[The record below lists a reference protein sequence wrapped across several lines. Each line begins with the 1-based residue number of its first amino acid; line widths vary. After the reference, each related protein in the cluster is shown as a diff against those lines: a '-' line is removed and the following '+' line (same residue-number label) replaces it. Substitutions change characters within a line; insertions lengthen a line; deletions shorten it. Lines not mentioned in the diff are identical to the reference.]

1 MSTTYK
7 TVITDKGAERI
18 AAALLPD
25 GEKLRITHFAV
36 GDGNGSTPTP
46 DVSQTALVHE
56 VYRGEVSNIHIDVD
70 DTTRIVVEGIIPTS
84 QGGFWVREIGLYD
97 DQGELVVV
105 GNAPEGYKPLPSEGA
120 GRVLNCQVFV
130 AVSNTDAIELK
141 VVSDAFLPDA
151 TTEKR
156 GLTILSSETNSDD
169 ETKAATS
176 KAVKAVMDVAKGKY
190 TAVDAST
197 TRKGLVQLTSA
208 TNSDSE
214 VLALSAKAGKVLAT
228 QISAKADLSSP
239 AFTDKPTTPTAAE
252 GDKSQ
257 QIANT
262 EFVMRAIASLID
274 SSPEALNTLN
284 ELAQALGNDPNF
296 ATTVTNALAGKQPLN
311 ALLTAWSNL
320 TTDANKL
327 PYFTGRNQIGLT
339 DVTTAGLNLLSKGS
353 VDAVLQYLGLTE
365 TIKAAKTALQ
375 AGNNGSDIVDKATF
389 RSNVSLY
396 SKEEMDAKRGMRYT
410 RINAPEGVEAG
421 KWYPFVVKRSGSS
434 VNELASRVV
443 ISTSCRQANHRMN
456 NCEFNGCVMPAGWSD
471 RGRYA
476 YGMFWTY
483 TAAERA
489 IHSVLMSNKDDEVS
503 TVFYI
508 EGDAFPIYVYLE
520 EGLSA
525 VVPTADYV
533 AGQTTYKWGATNPK
547 TECVAADV
555 ILDFAAGRGFY
566 SSHPVITTQDISGN
580 KIYANDEVIV
590 RSQTAI
596 RAIGGEYGALLRND
610 GSKTYLLL
618 TDAGDQYGEWN
629 ALRPLMI
636 DNATG
641 EVTVGTKLLANGGV
655 EGNIS
660 TATKLTTARTIGGV
674 SFDGSANI
682 DLPGVNKAGTQN
694 TSGNAATATKLQ
706 TARKIGGVAFDGT
719 ADIVLPG
726 VNAVG
731 NQNTSGNAATAT
743 KLKTAVTIGG
753 VSFDGSASISL
764 PGVNAAG
771 NQSTSGNAG
780 SATKLQTA
788 RTIGGVSFDGTANID
803 LPGVNKAGN
812 QSTSGNAA
820 TATKLQTAR
829 RINGVA
835 FDGTT
840 DISFSINVLASKGR
854 VTALANATQGSNTGI
869 QMYEA
874 YNNGYPTAYGN
885 IVHLKGASSVGEGEI
900 LIGWSGTSGAHAPA
914 YLRSRR
920 DTTDAKW
927 SEWAQIYTS
936 KDSIPGVNTTGN
948 QNTTGNAASAT
959 RLQTARTIGGV
970 SFNGTANINLPG
982 VNTTGNQ
989 DTTGNAATAT
999 KLKTARTIGGVSF
1012 DGSANINLPGVN
1024 TAGNQNTSGN
1034 AATATKLQT
1043 ARTISGVAFDGTKN
1057 ITLTA
1062 KNVGAT
1068 ACPTGWLITG
1078 DNNSSITTSSFITLL
1093 QNQGAFNTRAWVAR
1107 CSFAAADSA
1116 YIPDS
1121 ETKCGIIPLAG
1132 AVIEVVSFGM
1142 TNYTIRVTTA
1152 TTSSVSGAKTNSEFI
1167 YSYDNYNGSTNS
1179 PGWRRCYNSKNYSV
1193 NLSSYVTE
1201 RQLTGYDN
1209 NLDIIA
1215 NTLVVKNGSNGG
1227 FAVWDIST
1235 TTSGA
1240 NMYISPVSGINN
1252 VFRSTSSRRYKKD
1265 IENIT
1270 DEQADKVLDMRPVWY
1285 RSTCEADNK
1294 DWGWYGLIAEEVG
1307 EIAPQYVHWRDA
1319 TEEDDPAIVSS
1330 NGLVAEGVMYE
1341 RLVVPLIKQVQKLTA
1356 KVEALEEELK
1366 ALKK

>member
-1 MSTTYK
+1 MSTAYI
-7 TVITDKGAERI
+7 TVVTDKGAERI
-18 AAALLPD
+18 TAALLPD
-25 GEKLRITHFAV
+25 GEKLKITHFAV
-36 GDGNGSTPTP
+36 GDGNGSIPTPTA
-46 DVSQTALVHE
+46 SQTALVHE
-56 VYRGEVSNIHIDVD
+56 VYRGEVSNIHADGD
-70 DTTRIVVEGIIPTS
+70 STTRIIVEGIIPAG

-97 DQGELVVV
+97 DQGVLIAVCS
-105 GNAPEGYKPLPSEGA
+105 APERYKPTPAEGA
-120 GRVLNCQVFV
+120 TSVLNCQMHVV
-130 AVSNTDAIELK
+130 VSNTSAIQLK
-141 VVSDAFLPDA
+141 VLDNAFLPDA
-151 TTEKR
+151 TTATR
-156 GLTILSSETNSDD
+156 GLTILSNETDSDD
-169 ETKAATS
+169 ETKSATPKAVNAVRKQLPVVATDIRDRTSGRVALPGMFGYGAILTDVKLFTGNAGTSEFLTWVKAATPGIYQVS
-176 KAVKAVMDVAKGKY
+176 QSAGDNKIIPGVVFDGLIEIKYISSSRISSGPQYEEKGIFYFGVNGDFWYNRYHTTGDGYLVGWENLKVDV
-190 TAVDAST
+190 
-197 TRKGLVQLTSA
+197 
-208 TNSDSE
+208 E
-214 VLALSAKAGKVLAT
+214 ALRRLIAL
-228 QISAKADLSSP
+228 KADLNSP
-239 AFTDKPTTPTAAE
+239 VFTGIPAAPTAAE
-252 GDKSQ
+252 NDSSR

-262 EFVMRAIASLID
+262 EFVMRAITALID
-274 SSPEALNTLN
+274 SSPATLNTLN
-284 ELAQALGNDPNF
+284 KLARAIGNDPNF

-311 ALLTAWSNL
+311 ALLTALSAL
-320 TTDANKL
+320 TTSADKL
-327 PYFTGRNQIGLT
+327 PYFTGVNKVALT
-339 DVTTAGLNLLSKGS
+339 VITSTARTLLQQSSIESMQTTL
-353 VDAVLQYLGLTE
+353 
-365 TIKAAKTALQ
+365 
-375 AGNNGSDIVDKATF
+375 
-389 RSNVSLY
+389 
-396 SKEEMDAKRGMRYT
+396 
-410 RINAPEGVEAG
+410 
-421 KWYPFVVKRSGSS
+421 
-434 VNELASRVV
+434 
-443 ISTSCRQANHRMN
+443 
-456 NCEFNGCVMPAGWSD
+456 
-471 RGRYA
+471 
-476 YGMFWTY
+476 
-483 TAAERA
+483 
-489 IHSVLMSNKDDEVS
+489 
-503 TVFYI
+503 
-508 EGDAFPIYVYLE
+508 
-520 EGLSA
+520 GLSA
-525 VVPTADYV
+525 TQFQRFRGQLPTDANLNTYGPVEASVGIWSKPVSTNADVAHNFPEANAAGYIEVLPTGQFGGTQRYTVCTGNIYV
-533 AGQTTYKWGATNPK
+533 RSLTASWNGQDGPWGEWLKVGN
-547 TECVAADV
+547 VAAT
-555 ILDFAAGRGFY
+555 AA
-566 SSHPVITTQDISGN
+566 
-580 KIYANDEVIV
+580 
-590 RSQTAI
+590 
-596 RAIGGEYGALLRND
+596 
-610 GSKTYLLL
+610 
-618 TDAGDQYGEWN
+618 
-629 ALRPLMI
+629 
-636 DNATG
+636 
-641 EVTVGTKLLANGGV
+641 KLA
-655 EGNIS
+655 
-660 TATKLTTARTIGGV
+660 TARTIGGV

-719 ADIVLPG
+719 ADIALPG
-726 VNAVG
+726 VNAAG
-731 NQNTSGNAATAT
+731 NQNTTGNAATAT
-743 KLKTAVTIGG
+743 KLRTAITIGG
-753 VSFDGSASISL
+753 VSFDGSASINL

-835 FDGTT
+835 FDGTR
-840 DISFSINVLASKGR
+840 DISLSINALDSKGW

-885 IVHLKGASSVGEGEI
+885 VVHLKGVSAAGEGEI
-900 LIGWSGTSGAHAPA
+900 LVGWSGTAGAHAPA

-920 DTTDAKW
+920 DATDANW

-936 KDSIPGVNTTGN
+936 KDSIPGVNATGN

-959 RLQTARTIGGV
+959 KLQTARTIGGV
-970 SFNGTANINLPG
+970 SFDGTANINLPG

-1024 TAGNQNTSGN
+1024 AAGNQNTSGN

-1043 ARTISGVAFDGTKN
+1043 ARTISGVAFDGSQN

-1062 KNVGAT
+1062 KNVGAI
-1068 ACPTGWLITG
+1068 ACSNAWLITG

-1093 QNQGAFNTRAWVAR
+1093 QNQGAFNTRAWTAR

-1167 YSYDNYNGSTNS
+1167 YSYDNYNGSTNN
-1179 PGWRRCYNSKNYSV
+1179 PGWRRCYNSKNFSV

-1201 RQLTGYDN
+1201 SQLTGYNN

-1215 NTLVVKNGSNGG
+1215 NTLVVRNGSNGG
-1227 FAVWDIST
+1227 FAAWDIST

-1240 NMYISPVSGINN
+1240 NMYISPVAGINN

-1270 DEQADKVLDMRPVWY
+1270 DEQADKVLEMRPVWY

-1319 TEEDDPAIVSS
+1319 TEEDDPTIVSS

>member
-1 MSTTYK
+1 MSTAYI
-7 TVITDKGAERI
+7 TVVTDKGAERI
-18 AAALLPD
+18 TAALLPD
-25 GEKLRITHFAV
+25 GEKLKITHFAV
-36 GDGNGSTPTP
+36 GDGNGSIPTPTA
-46 DVSQTALVHE
+46 SQTALVHE
-56 VYRGEVSNIHIDVD
+56 VYRGEVSNIHADGD
-70 DTTRIVVEGIIPTS
+70 STTRIIVEGIIPAG

-97 DQGELVVV
+97 DQGVLIAVCS
-105 GNAPEGYKPLPSEGA
+105 APERYKPTPAEGA
-120 GRVLNCQVFV
+120 TSVLNCQMHVV
-130 AVSNTDAIELK
+130 VSNTSAIQLK
-141 VVSDAFLPDA
+141 VLDNAFLPDA
-151 TTEKR
+151 TTATR
-156 GLTILSSETNSDD
+156 GLTILSNETDSDD
-169 ETKAATS
+169 ETKSATPKAVNAVRKQLPVVATDIRDRTSGRVALPGMFGYGAILTDVKRFTGNAGTSEFLTWVRAATPGVYQVS
-176 KAVKAVMDVAKGKY
+176 QSSGNDKIIPGVVFDGLIEIKYISSSRSSSGPQYEEKGIFYFGVNGDFWYNRYHTTGDGYLVGWENLKVDV
-190 TAVDAST
+190 
-197 TRKGLVQLTSA
+197 
-208 TNSDSE
+208 E
-214 VLALSAKAGKVLAT
+214 ALRRLIAL
-228 QISAKADLSSP
+228 KADLNSP
-239 AFTDKPTTPTAAE
+239 VFTGIPAAPTAAE
-252 GDKSQ
+252 NDSSQ

-262 EFVMRAIASLID
+262 EFVMRAITSLID

-311 ALLTAWSNL
+311 ALLTALSGLATSANKFPFFTGTDKVAL
-320 TTDANKL
+320 ATITSTARALLSQSSIEGMQTTLGLSASLFRRFRGQLPTDANLDTYGPVEASVGIWSKQTSTNADAAHNFPEANAVGYIEVL
-327 PYFTGRNQIGLT
+327 P
-339 DVTTAGLNLLSKGS
+339 AGQFGGT
-353 VDAVLQYLGLTE
+353 Q
-365 TIKAAKTALQ
+365 
-375 AGNNGSDIVDKATF
+375 
-389 RSNVSLY
+389 
-396 SKEEMDAKRGMRYT
+396 RYT
-410 RINAPEGVEAG
+410 VRTGNIYVRSLTASWNGVDGPWDEWLKVG
-421 KWYPFVVKRSGSS
+421 
-434 VNELASRVV
+434 N
-443 ISTSCRQANHRMN
+443 
-456 NCEFNGCVMPAGWSD
+456 
-471 RGRYA
+471 
-476 YGMFWTY
+476 
-483 TAAERA
+483 TAA
-489 IHSVLMSNKDDEVS
+489 
-503 TVFYI
+503 
-508 EGDAFPIYVYLE
+508 
-520 EGLSA
+520 
-525 VVPTADYV
+525 
-533 AGQTTYKWGATNPK
+533 
-547 TECVAADV
+547 
-555 ILDFAAGRGFY
+555 
-566 SSHPVITTQDISGN
+566 
-580 KIYANDEVIV
+580 
-590 RSQTAI
+590 
-596 RAIGGEYGALLRND
+596 
-610 GSKTYLLL
+610 
-618 TDAGDQYGEWN
+618 
-629 ALRPLMI
+629 
-636 DNATG
+636 
-641 EVTVGTKLLANGGV
+641 
-655 EGNIS
+655 
-660 TATKLTTARTIGGV
+660 TATKLATARTIGGV

-726 VNAVG
+726 VNAAG
-731 NQNTSGNAATAT
+731 NQNTTGNAETAT
-743 KLKTAVTIGG
+743 KLKTAITIGG
-753 VSFDGSASISL
+753 VSFDGSASINL

-885 IVHLKGASSVGEGEI
+885 VVHLKGASSVGEGEI

-936 KDSIPGVNTTGN
+936 KDSIPGVNATGN

-959 RLQTARTIGGV
+959 KLQTARTIGGV
-970 SFNGTANINLPG
+970 SFDGTANINLPG

-1024 TAGNQNTSGN
+1024 AAGNQNTSGN

-1043 ARTISGVAFDGTKN
+1043 ARTISGVAFDGSQN

-1062 KNVGAT
+1062 KNVGAI
-1068 ACPTGWLITG
+1068 ACSNAWLITG

-1093 QNQGAFNTRAWVAR
+1093 QNQGAFNTRAWTAR

-1167 YSYDNYNGSTNS
+1167 YSYDNYNGSTNN
-1179 PGWRRCYNSKNYSV
+1179 PGWRRCYNSKNFSV

-1201 RQLTGYDN
+1201 SQLTGYNN

-1215 NTLVVKNGSNGG
+1215 NTLVVRNGSNGG

-1240 NMYISPVSGINN
+1240 NMYISPVAGINN

-1270 DEQADKVLDMRPVWY
+1270 DEQADKVLEMRPVWY

>member
-1 MSTTYK
+1 MSSSYK
-7 TVITDKGAERI
+7 TIVTTKGAEYV
-18 AAALLPD
+18 AAALLPN
-25 GEKLRITHFAV
+25 GEKLKITHFAV

-46 DVSQTALVHE
+46 DANQTALVHE
-56 VYRGEVSNIHIDVD
+56 VYRGSVSNIYIDTE
-70 DTTRIVVEGIIPTS
+70 DTTRIIVEGIIPAD
-84 QGGFWVREIGLYD
+84 QGGFWVREIGLYNT
-97 DQGELVVV
+97 QGELVVV
-105 GNAPEGYKPLPSEGA
+105 GNTPEGYKPLPSEGA
-120 GRVLNCQVFV
+120 ARVLNCQVFV
-130 AVSNTDAIELK
+130 VVSDTDAIELK
-141 VVSDAFLPDA
+141 VAGDAFLPDA
-151 TTEKR
+151 STEKR

-169 ETKAATS
+169 ETKAATP
-176 KAVKAVMDVAKGKY
+176 KAVNEVRKQLPAVVTDIRDRTGGRVALPGMFGYGAILTDSKTFSGNAGTSEFLAWVRTVTPGVYQVSQLSGNDKIIPGVVFNGIIEIKYISSSRGSGPSNEEKGIFYFGVNGEFYYNRYHTTGEGYLVGWENLKVDV
-190 TAVDAST
+190 
-197 TRKGLVQLTSA
+197 
-208 TNSDSE
+208 E
-214 VLALSAKAGKVLAT
+214 ALKRLIAL
-228 QISAKADLSSP
+228 KADLNSP
-239 AFTDKPTTPTAAE
+239 VFTGTPAAPTAAE

-262 EFVMRAIASLID
+262 EFVMRAIAALVG
-274 SSPEALNTLN
+274 SSPEALDTLN

-296 ATTVTNALAGKQPLN
+296 ATTVTNALASKQPLN
-311 ALLTAWSNL
+311 ALLTALSGL
-320 TTDANKL
+320 TTSANKF
-327 PYFTGRNQIGLT
+327 PYFTGVNKVALATITSTARALLQQSSIEGMQTTLGINASLFRQFRGQLPT
-339 DVTTAGLNLLSKGS
+339 DANLNTYGPVEASVGIWSKQTSTNADIAHNFPEANAVGYIEVLPAGQFGGT
-353 VDAVLQYLGLTE
+353 Q
-365 TIKAAKTALQ
+365 
-375 AGNNGSDIVDKATF
+375 
-389 RSNVSLY
+389 
-396 SKEEMDAKRGMRYT
+396 RYT
-410 RINAPEGVEAG
+410 V
-421 KWYPFVVKRSGSS
+421 RSGNIHIRSLTGS
-434 VNELASRVV
+434 W
-443 ISTSCRQANHRMN
+443 
-456 NCEFNGCVMPAGWSD
+456 NGV
-471 RGRYA
+471 
-476 YGMFWTY
+476 
-483 TAAERA
+483 
-489 IHSVLMSNKDDEVS
+489 
-503 TVFYI
+503 
-508 EGDAFPIYVYLE
+508 
-520 EGLSA
+520 
-525 VVPTADYV
+525 
-533 AGQTTYKWGATNPK
+533 
-547 TECVAADV
+547 
-555 ILDFAAGRGFY
+555 
-566 SSHPVITTQDISGN
+566 
-580 KIYANDEVIV
+580 
-590 RSQTAI
+590 
-596 RAIGGEYGALLRND
+596 D
-610 GSKTYLLL
+610 GPW
-618 TDAGDQYGEWN
+618 GEWIKVGS
-629 ALRPLMI
+629 A
-636 DNATG
+636 AT
-641 EVTVGTKLLANGGV
+641 
-655 EGNIS
+655 
-660 TATKLTTARTIGGV
+660 TATKLAAARTIGGV

-694 TSGNAATATKLQ
+694 TSGNAASATKLQ

-719 ADIVLPG
+719 ADITLPG
-726 VNAVG
+726 VNAAG
-731 NQNTSGNAATAT
+731 NQNTTGNAATAT

-753 VSFDGSASISL
+753 VSFDGSASINL

-803 LPGVNKAGN
+803 LPGVNKAST

-829 RINGVA
+829 KINGVA
-835 FDGTT
+835 FDGTK
-840 DISFSINVLASKGR
+840 DISFTISAIASRGR
-854 VTALANATQGSNTGI
+854 VTALANAVQGSSTGV

-885 IVHLKGASSVGEGEI
+885 VIHLKGATAVGEGEI

-920 DTTDAKW
+920 DAADANW

-936 KDSIPGVNTTGN
+936 KDSIPGVNATGN

-959 RLQTARTIGGV
+959 KLQTARTIGGV

-1043 ARTISGVAFDGTKN
+1043 ARTISGVAFDGSKN

-1068 ACPTGWLITG
+1068 ACPTGWLTTG

-1107 CSFAAADSA
+1107 CSFDAADSA

-1152 TTSSVSGAKTNSEFI
+1152 TTSKISGAKTNSEFI

-1193 NLSSYVTE
+1193 NLSSFVTE
-1201 RQLTGYDN
+1201 NQLTGYDN
-1209 NLDIIA
+1209 NLAIIA
-1215 NTLVVKNGSNGG
+1215 DTLVVKNGGNGG

-1235 TTSGA
+1235 TTSAA
-1240 NMYISPVSGINN
+1240 NMWISPAAGINN
-1252 VFRSTSSRRYKKD
+1252 VYRSTSSQRYKKD
-1265 IENIT
+1265 IETLT
-1270 DEQADKVLDMRPVWY
+1270 DEQADLLLRMRPVWY
-1285 RSTCEADNK
+1285 RSTCDVDNS

-1307 EIAPQYVHWRDA
+1307 EIAPQYVHWREPVETDKP
-1319 TEEDDPAIVSS
+1319 EDISS

-1341 RLVVPLIKQVQKLTA
+1341 RLVAPLINQVQRLVNR
-1356 KVEALEEELK
+1356 VETLEKEL
-1366 ALKK
+1366 ATLKDKKGK

>member
-130 AVSNTDAIELK
+130 VVSNTDAIELK

-262 EFVMRAIASLID
+262 EFVMRAIAALVG

-296 ATTVTNALAGKQPLN
+296 ATTITNALAGKQPLN

-339 DVTTAGLNLLSKGS
+339 NVTSTGLNLLSKGS
-353 VDAVLQYLGLTE
+353 VEAVLLYLGLTE
-365 TIKAAKTALQ
+365 TINAAKTALQ
-375 AGNNGSDIVDKATF
+375 AGNNGSDIVDKAAFAKTIGLSPETYLKYNGDMAIDADLNTF
-389 RSNVSLY
+389 GPVEASMGIWSKGTSINATFAKNFPEENAVGYLEVFRAGNYGGSQRFTVRNGNIYTRHLTASWNGTNGPWSEWRNVAGSARTLNEQNNLNDLGGEPALGVWRNSTSTLATAALNYPEEGSFAQGVLEVLKGGNY
-396 SKEEMDAKRGMRYT
+396 SYTQRYT
-410 RINAPEGVEAG
+410 TRRGNVYVRCLQASWDASNPQWEEWRCVGCQ
-421 KWYPFVVKRSGSS
+421 S
-434 VNELASRVV
+434 VS
-443 ISTSCRQANHRMN
+443 
-456 NCEFNGCVMPAGWSD
+456 
-471 RGRYA
+471 A
-476 YGMFWTY
+476 YF
-483 TAAERA
+483 
-489 IHSVLMSNKDDEVS
+489 
-503 TVFYI
+503 
-508 EGDAFPIYVYLE
+508 EGDLDTLTSPNRYSI
-520 EGLSA
+520 
-525 VVPTADYV
+525 TD
-533 AGQTTYKWGATNPK
+533 KATNVPLIDGTK
-547 TECVAADV
+547 IIG
-555 ILDFAAGRGFY
+555 ILDVSRRF
-566 SSHPVITTQDISGN
+566 DNISVEQKFTSFG
-580 KIYANDEVIV
+580 
-590 RSQTAI
+590 S
-596 RAIGGEYGALLRND
+596 
-610 GSKTYLLL
+610 GSKTAGRVFTRVFSGQSNGKWSDWREVFTSYSLPLVLGIGGAAAKVDSLDWQTYDFIPGQML
-618 TDAGDQYGEWN
+618 TTPLNTMQNIPSDMDWGVIDGNLVNILVGPSDDTGTGRSMLVWRSTVSTANYRFFAVRIAGTAGNRTITTRQMPVLNAAHTWAEKQTFNKGLAGDLTG
-629 ALRPLMI
+629 
-636 DNATG
+636 NAT
-641 EVTVGTKLLANGGV
+641 
-655 EGNIS
+655 
-660 TATKLTTARTIGGV
+660 
-674 SFDGSANI
+674 
-682 DLPGVNKAGTQN
+682 
-694 TSGNAATATKLQ
+694 TATKLQ
-706 TARKIGGVAFDGT
+706 TARRIGGVAFDGT
-719 ADIVLPG
+719 ADIALPG
-726 VNAVG
+726 VNAAG
-731 NQNTSGNAATAT
+731 NQNTTGNAATAT

-803 LPGVNKAGN
+803 LPGVNKAGT

-829 RINGVA
+829 KINGVA
-835 FDGTT
+835 FDGTK
-840 DISFSINVLASKGR
+840 DISFTISAIASRGR
-854 VTALANATQGSNTGI
+854 VTALANAVQGSSTGV

-885 IVHLKGASSVGEGEI
+885 VMHLKGASASGEGEI

-920 DTTDAKW
+920 DAADANW
-927 SEWAQIYTS
+927 SQWAQIYTS

-1034 AATATKLQT
+1034 AATATKLRT
-1043 ARTISGVAFDGTKN
+1043 ARTINGKAFDGSAN

-1062 KNVGAT
+1062 ADLSTYTKSEIDTKLGYKASSSDIPNMAIKTSTLSSGSMNMSFSDFINYLKGEGAFRKRYWIGFGDMMG
-1068 ACPTGWLITG
+1068 ANAGSTGTITG
-1078 DNNSSITTSSFITLL
+1078 FGAL
-1093 QNQGAFNTRAWVAR
+1093 Q
-1107 CSFAAADSA
+1107 
-1116 YIPDS
+1116 
-1121 ETKCGIIPLAG
+1121 LAG
-1132 AVIEVVSFGM
+1132 TIIEVFNFPNGM
-1142 TNYTIRVTTA
+1142 DYTIRITTQHKA
-1152 TTSSVSGAKTNSEFI
+1152 DYSGLTNMI
-1167 YSYDNYNGSTNS
+1167 
-1179 PGWRRCYNSKNYSV
+1179 
-1193 NLSSYVTE
+1193 
-1201 RQLTGYDN
+1201 
-1209 NLDIIA
+1209 
-1215 NTLVVKNGSNGG
+1215 VV
-1227 FAVWDIST
+1227 
-1235 TTSGA
+1235 
-1240 NMYISPVSGINN
+1240 YH
-1252 VFRSTSSRRYKKD
+1252 
-1265 IENIT
+1265 
-1270 DEQADKVLDMRPVWY
+1270 Y
-1285 RSTCEADNK
+1285 RSALSPAGQWLK
-1294 DWGWYGLIAEEVG
+1294 FAG
-1307 EIAPQYVHWRDA
+1307 A
-1319 TEEDDPAIVSS
+1319 TGAT
-1330 NGLVAEGVMYE
+1330 NEGY
-1341 RLVVPLIKQVQKLTA
+1341 
-1356 KVEALEEELK
+1356 
-1366 ALKK
+1366 

>member
-1 MSTTYK
+1 MSSSYK
-7 TVITDKGAERI
+7 TIVTTKGAEYV
-18 AAALLPD
+18 AAALLPN
-25 GEKLRITHFAV
+25 GEKLKITHFAV

-46 DVSQTALVHE
+46 DANQTALVHE
-56 VYRGEVSNIHIDVD
+56 VYRGSVSNIYIDTED
-70 DTTRIVVEGIIPTS
+70 ATRIIVEGIIPAD
-84 QGGFWVREIGLYD
+84 QGGFWVREIGLYNT
-97 DQGELVVV
+97 QGELVVV
-105 GNAPEGYKPLPSEGA
+105 GNTPEGYKPLPSEGA
-120 GRVLNCQVFV
+120 ARVLNCQVFV
-130 AVSNTDAIELK
+130 VVSDTDAIELK
-141 VVSDAFLPDA
+141 VAGDAFLPDA
-151 TTEKR
+151 STEKR

-169 ETKAATS
+169 ETKAATP
-176 KAVKAVMDVAKGKY
+176 KAVNEVRKQLPAVVTDIRDRTGGRVALPGMFGYGAILTDSKTFSGNAGTSEFLAWVRTVTPGVYQVSQLSGNDKIIPGVVFNGIIEIKYISSSRGSGPSNEEKGIFYFGVNGEFYYNRYHTTGEGYLVGWENLKVDVEALK
-190 TAVDAST
+190 
-197 TRKGLVQLTSA
+197 RLI
-208 TNSDSE
+208 
-214 VLALSAKAGKVLAT
+214 VL
-228 QISAKADLSSP
+228 KADLNSP
-239 AFTDKPTTPTAAE
+239 VFTGTPAAPTAAE

-262 EFVMRAIASLID
+262 EFVMRAIAALVG
-274 SSPEALNTLN
+274 SSPEALDTLN

-296 ATTVTNALAGKQPLN
+296 ATTVTNALASKQPLN
-311 ALLTAWSNL
+311 ALLTALSGL
-320 TTDANKL
+320 TTSANKF
-327 PYFTGRNQIGLT
+327 PYFTGVNKVALATITSTARALLQQSSIEGMQTTLGINASLFRQFRGQLPT
-339 DVTTAGLNLLSKGS
+339 DANLNTYGPVEASVGIWSKQTSTNADIAHNFPEANAVGYIEVLPAGQFGGT
-353 VDAVLQYLGLTE
+353 Q
-365 TIKAAKTALQ
+365 
-375 AGNNGSDIVDKATF
+375 
-389 RSNVSLY
+389 
-396 SKEEMDAKRGMRYT
+396 RYT
-410 RINAPEGVEAG
+410 V
-421 KWYPFVVKRSGSS
+421 RSGNIHIRSLTGS
-434 VNELASRVV
+434 W
-443 ISTSCRQANHRMN
+443 
-456 NCEFNGCVMPAGWSD
+456 NGV
-471 RGRYA
+471 
-476 YGMFWTY
+476 
-483 TAAERA
+483 
-489 IHSVLMSNKDDEVS
+489 
-503 TVFYI
+503 
-508 EGDAFPIYVYLE
+508 
-520 EGLSA
+520 
-525 VVPTADYV
+525 
-533 AGQTTYKWGATNPK
+533 
-547 TECVAADV
+547 
-555 ILDFAAGRGFY
+555 
-566 SSHPVITTQDISGN
+566 
-580 KIYANDEVIV
+580 
-590 RSQTAI
+590 
-596 RAIGGEYGALLRND
+596 D
-610 GSKTYLLL
+610 GPW
-618 TDAGDQYGEWN
+618 GEWIKVGS
-629 ALRPLMI
+629 A
-636 DNATG
+636 AT
-641 EVTVGTKLLANGGV
+641 
-655 EGNIS
+655 
-660 TATKLTTARTIGGV
+660 TATKLAAARTIGGV

-694 TSGNAATATKLQ
+694 TSGNAASATKLQ

-719 ADIVLPG
+719 ADITLPG
-726 VNAVG
+726 VNAAG
-731 NQNTSGNAATAT
+731 NQNTTGNAATAT

-753 VSFDGSASISL
+753 VSFDGSASINL

-803 LPGVNKAGN
+803 LPGVNKAGT

-829 RINGVA
+829 KINGVA
-835 FDGTT
+835 FDGTK
-840 DISFSINVLASKGR
+840 DISFTISAIASRGR
-854 VTALANATQGSNTGI
+854 VTALANAVQGSSTGV

-885 IVHLKGASSVGEGEI
+885 VIHLKGATAVGEGEI

-920 DTTDAKW
+920 DAADANW

-936 KDSIPGVNTTGN
+936 KDSIPGVNATGN

-959 RLQTARTIGGV
+959 KLQTARTIGGV

-1043 ARTISGVAFDGTKN
+1043 ARTISGVAFDGSKN

-1107 CSFAAADSA
+1107 CSFDAADSA

-1152 TTSSVSGAKTNSEFI
+1152 TTSKISGAKTNSEFI

-1193 NLSSYVTE
+1193 NLSSFVTE
-1201 RQLTGYDN
+1201 NQLTGYDN
-1209 NLDIIA
+1209 NLAIIA
-1215 NTLVVKNGSNGG
+1215 DTLVVKNGGNGG

-1235 TTSGA
+1235 TTSAA
-1240 NMYISPVSGINN
+1240 NMWISPAAGINN
-1252 VFRSTSSRRYKKD
+1252 VYRSTSSQRYKKD
-1265 IENIT
+1265 IETLT
-1270 DEQADKVLDMRPVWY
+1270 DEQADLLLRMRPVWY
-1285 RSTCEADNK
+1285 RSTCDVDNS

-1307 EIAPQYVHWRDA
+1307 EIAPQYVHWREPVETDKP
-1319 TEEDDPAIVSS
+1319 EDISS

-1341 RLVVPLIKQVQKLTA
+1341 RLVAPLINQVQRLVNR
-1356 KVEALEEELK
+1356 VETLEKEL
-1366 ALKK
+1366 ATLKDKKGK

>member
-1 MSTTYK
+1 MSSSYK
-7 TVITDKGAERI
+7 TIVTTKGAEYI
-18 AAALLPD
+18 AAALLPN
-25 GEKLRITHFAV
+25 GEKLKITHFAV

-46 DVSQTALVHE
+46 DANQTALVHE
-56 VYRGEVSNIHIDVD
+56 VYRGSVSNIYIDTEDV
-70 DTTRIVVEGIIPTS
+70 TRIIVEGIIPAD
-84 QGGFWVREIGLYD
+84 QGGFWVREIGLYNT
-97 DQGELVVV
+97 QGELVVV

-120 GRVLNCQVFV
+120 ARVLNCQVFV
-130 AVSNTDAIELK
+130 VVSNTDAIELK
-141 VVSDAFLPDA
+141 VAGDAFLPDA

-169 ETKAATS
+169 ETKAATP
-176 KAVKAVMDVAKGKY
+176 KAVNEVRKQLPAVVTDIRDRTGGRVALPGMFGYGAILTDSKTFSGNAGTSEFLAWVRTVTPGVYQVSQLSGNDKIIPGVVFNGIIEIKYISSSRGSGPSNEEKGIFYFGVNGEFYYNRYHTTGEGYLVGWENLKVDV
-190 TAVDAST
+190 
-197 TRKGLVQLTSA
+197 
-208 TNSDSE
+208 E
-214 VLALSAKAGKVLAT
+214 VLKRLIAL
-228 QISAKADLSSP
+228 KADLNSP
-239 AFTDKPTTPTAAE
+239 VFTGTPAAPTAAE

-262 EFVMRAIASLID
+262 EFVMRAIAALVG
-274 SSPEALNTLN
+274 SSPEALDTLN

-296 ATTVTNALAGKQPLN
+296 ATTVTNALASKQPLN
-311 ALLTAWSNL
+311 ALLTALSGL
-320 TTDANKL
+320 TTSANKF
-327 PYFTGRNQIGLT
+327 PYFTGVNKVALATITSTARALLQQSSIEGMQTTLGINASLFRQFRGQLPT
-339 DVTTAGLNLLSKGS
+339 DANLNTYGP
-353 VDAVLQYLGLTE
+353 VDASVGIWSKQTSTNADVAHNFPEANAVGYIEVLP
-365 TIKAAKTALQ
+365 
-375 AGNNGSDIVDKATF
+375 AGQFGGTQ
-389 RSNVSLY
+389 
-396 SKEEMDAKRGMRYT
+396 RYT
-410 RINAPEGVEAG
+410 V
-421 KWYPFVVKRSGSS
+421 RSGNIHIRSLTGS
-434 VNELASRVV
+434 W
-443 ISTSCRQANHRMN
+443 
-456 NCEFNGCVMPAGWSD
+456 NGV
-471 RGRYA
+471 
-476 YGMFWTY
+476 
-483 TAAERA
+483 
-489 IHSVLMSNKDDEVS
+489 
-503 TVFYI
+503 
-508 EGDAFPIYVYLE
+508 
-520 EGLSA
+520 
-525 VVPTADYV
+525 
-533 AGQTTYKWGATNPK
+533 
-547 TECVAADV
+547 
-555 ILDFAAGRGFY
+555 
-566 SSHPVITTQDISGN
+566 
-580 KIYANDEVIV
+580 
-590 RSQTAI
+590 
-596 RAIGGEYGALLRND
+596 D
-610 GSKTYLLL
+610 GPW
-618 TDAGDQYGEWN
+618 GEWIKVGS
-629 ALRPLMI
+629 A
-636 DNATG
+636 AT
-641 EVTVGTKLLANGGV
+641 
-655 EGNIS
+655 
-660 TATKLTTARTIGGV
+660 TATKLAAARTIGGV

-694 TSGNAATATKLQ
+694 TSGNAASATKLQ

-719 ADIVLPG
+719 ADITLPG
-726 VNAVG
+726 VNAAG
-731 NQNTSGNAATAT
+731 NQNTTGNAATAT

-753 VSFDGSASISL
+753 VSFDGSASINL

-803 LPGVNKAGN
+803 LPGVNKAGT

-829 RINGVA
+829 KINGVA
-835 FDGTT
+835 FDGTK
-840 DISFSINVLASKGR
+840 DISFTISAIASRGR
-854 VTALANATQGSNTGI
+854 VTALANAVQGSSTGV

-885 IVHLKGASSVGEGEI
+885 VIHLKGATAVGEGEI

-920 DTTDAKW
+920 DAADANW

-936 KDSIPGVNTTGN
+936 KDSIPGVNATGN

-959 RLQTARTIGGV
+959 KLQTARTIGGV

-1043 ARTISGVAFDGTKN
+1043 ARTISGVAFDGSKN

-1107 CSFAAADSA
+1107 CSFDAADSA

-1152 TTSSVSGAKTNSEFI
+1152 TTSKISGAKTNSEFI

-1193 NLSSYVTE
+1193 NLSSFVTE
-1201 RQLTGYDN
+1201 NQLTGYDN
-1209 NLDIIA
+1209 NLAIIA
-1215 NTLVVKNGSNGG
+1215 DTLVVKNGGNGG

-1235 TTSGA
+1235 TTSAA
-1240 NMYISPVSGINN
+1240 NMWISPAAGINN
-1252 VFRSTSSRRYKKD
+1252 VYRSTSSQRYKKD
-1265 IENIT
+1265 IETLT
-1270 DEQADKVLDMRPVWY
+1270 DEQADLLLRMRPVWY
-1285 RSTCEADNK
+1285 RSTCDVDNS

-1307 EIAPQYVHWRDA
+1307 EIAPQYVHWREPVETDKP
-1319 TEEDDPAIVSS
+1319 EDISS

-1341 RLVVPLIKQVQKLTA
+1341 RLVAPLINQVQRLVNR
-1356 KVEALEEELK
+1356 VETLEKEL
-1366 ALKK
+1366 ATLKDKKGK

>member
-25 GEKLRITHFAV
+25 GEKLKITHFAV

-70 DTTRIVVEGIIPTS
+70 DTTRIVVEGIIPAS

-130 AVSNTDAIELK
+130 VVSNTDAIELK

-262 EFVMRAIASLID
+262 EFVMRAIAALVG
-274 SSPEALNTLN
+274 SSPEALDTLN

-311 ALLTAWSNL
+311 ALLTALSGL
-320 TTDANKL
+320 TTSANKL
-327 PYFTGRNQIGLT
+327 PYFTGADKVALATIT
-339 DVTTAGLNLLSKGS
+339 STA
-353 VDAVLQYLGLTE
+353 
-365 TIKAAKTALQ
+365 
-375 AGNNGSDIVDKATF
+375 
-389 RSNVSLY
+389 R
-396 SKEEMDAKRGMRYT
+396 
-410 RINAPEGVEAG
+410 
-421 KWYPFVVKRSGSS
+421 
-434 VNELASRVV
+434 
-443 ISTSCRQANHRMN
+443 
-456 NCEFNGCVMPAGWSD
+456 
-471 RGRYA
+471 
-476 YGMFWTY
+476 
-483 TAAERA
+483 
-489 IHSVLMSNKDDEVS
+489 
-503 TVFYI
+503 
-508 EGDAFPIYVYLE
+508 
-520 EGLSA
+520 
-525 VVPTADYV
+525 
-533 AGQTTYKWGATNPK
+533 
-547 TECVAADV
+547 
-555 ILDFAAGRGFY
+555 
-566 SSHPVITTQDISGN
+566 
-580 KIYANDEVIV
+580 
-590 RSQTAI
+590 
-596 RAIGGEYGALLRND
+596 ALLQQ
-610 GSKTYLLL
+610 S
-618 TDAGDQYGEWN
+618 
-629 ALRPLMI
+629 
-636 DNATG
+636 
-641 EVTVGTKLLANGGV
+641 GV
-655 EGNIS
+655 EGMQTILGINASSFRRFRGQLPTDANLDTYGPVETSVGIWSKQTSTNADVAHNFPEANAVGYIEVLPAGQFGGTQRYTVRNGNIHIRS
-660 TATKLTTARTIGGV
+660 LTGSWNGVDGPWGEWIKVGSAATTATKLATARTIGGV

-694 TSGNAATATKLQ
+694 TSGNAA
-706 TARKIGGVAFDGT
+706 
-719 ADIVLPG
+719 
-726 VNAVG
+726 
-731 NQNTSGNAATAT
+731 
-743 KLKTAVTIGG
+743 
-753 VSFDGSASISL
+753 
-764 PGVNAAG
+764 
-771 NQSTSGNAG
+771 

-803 LPGVNKAGN
+803 LPGVNKAGT
-812 QSTSGNAA
+812 QS
-820 TATKLQTAR
+820 
-829 RINGVA
+829 
-835 FDGTT
+835 
-840 DISFSINVLASKGR
+840 
-854 VTALANATQGSNTGI
+854 
-869 QMYEA
+869 
-874 YNNGYPTAYGN
+874 
-885 IVHLKGASSVGEGEI
+885 
-900 LIGWSGTSGAHAPA
+900 
-914 YLRSRR
+914 
-920 DTTDAKW
+920 
-927 SEWAQIYTS
+927 
-936 KDSIPGVNTTGN
+936 
-948 QNTTGNAASAT
+948 
-959 RLQTARTIGGV
+959 
-970 SFNGTANINLPG
+970 
-982 VNTTGNQ
+982 
-989 DTTGNAATAT
+989 
-999 KLKTARTIGGVSF
+999 
-1012 DGSANINLPGVN
+1012 
-1024 TAGNQNTSGN
+1024 TSGN

-1270 DEQADKVLDMRPVWY
+1270 DEQADKVLEMRPVWY

>member
-1 MSTTYK
+1 
-7 TVITDKGAERI
+7 
-18 AAALLPD
+18 
-25 GEKLRITHFAV
+25 
-36 GDGNGSTPTP
+36 
-46 DVSQTALVHE
+46 
-56 VYRGEVSNIHIDVD
+56 
-70 DTTRIVVEGIIPTS
+70 
-84 QGGFWVREIGLYD
+84 
-97 DQGELVVV
+97 
-105 GNAPEGYKPLPSEGA
+105 
-120 GRVLNCQVFV
+120 
-130 AVSNTDAIELK
+130 
-141 VVSDAFLPDA
+141 
-151 TTEKR
+151 
-156 GLTILSSETNSDD
+156 
-169 ETKAATS
+169 
-176 KAVKAVMDVAKGKY
+176 
-190 TAVDAST
+190 
-197 TRKGLVQLTSA
+197 
-208 TNSDSE
+208 
-214 VLALSAKAGKVLAT
+214 
-228 QISAKADLSSP
+228 
-239 AFTDKPTTPTAAE
+239 
-252 GDKSQ
+252 
-257 QIANT
+257 
-262 EFVMRAIASLID
+262 
-274 SSPEALNTLN
+274 
-284 ELAQALGNDPNF
+284 
-296 ATTVTNALAGKQPLN
+296 
-311 ALLTAWSNL
+311 
-320 TTDANKL
+320 
-327 PYFTGRNQIGLT
+327 
-339 DVTTAGLNLLSKGS
+339 
-353 VDAVLQYLGLTE
+353 
-365 TIKAAKTALQ
+365 
-375 AGNNGSDIVDKATF
+375 
-389 RSNVSLY
+389 
-396 SKEEMDAKRGMRYT
+396 
-410 RINAPEGVEAG
+410 
-421 KWYPFVVKRSGSS
+421 
-434 VNELASRVV
+434 
-443 ISTSCRQANHRMN
+443 
-456 NCEFNGCVMPAGWSD
+456 
-471 RGRYA
+471 
-476 YGMFWTY
+476 
-483 TAAERA
+483 
-489 IHSVLMSNKDDEVS
+489 
-503 TVFYI
+503 
-508 EGDAFPIYVYLE
+508 
-520 EGLSA
+520 
-525 VVPTADYV
+525 
-533 AGQTTYKWGATNPK
+533 
-547 TECVAADV
+547 
-555 ILDFAAGRGFY
+555 
-566 SSHPVITTQDISGN
+566 
-580 KIYANDEVIV
+580 
-590 RSQTAI
+590 
-596 RAIGGEYGALLRND
+596 
-610 GSKTYLLL
+610 
-618 TDAGDQYGEWN
+618 
-629 ALRPLMI
+629 
-636 DNATG
+636 
-641 EVTVGTKLLANGGV
+641 
-655 EGNIS
+655 
-660 TATKLTTARTIGGV
+660 
-674 SFDGSANI
+674 
-682 DLPGVNKAGTQN
+682 
-694 TSGNAATATKLQ
+694 
-706 TARKIGGVAFDGT
+706 
-719 ADIVLPG
+719 
-726 VNAVG
+726 
-731 NQNTSGNAATAT
+731 
-743 KLKTAVTIGG
+743 
-753 VSFDGSASISL
+753 
-764 PGVNAAG
+764 
-771 NQSTSGNAG
+771 
-780 SATKLQTA
+780 
-788 RTIGGVSFDGTANID
+788 
-803 LPGVNKAGN
+803 
-812 QSTSGNAA
+812 
-820 TATKLQTAR
+820 
-829 RINGVA
+829 
-835 FDGTT
+835 
-840 DISFSINVLASKGR
+840 
-854 VTALANATQGSNTGI
+854 
-869 QMYEA
+869 MYEA

-885 IVHLKGASSVGEGEI
+885 IIHLKGATAVGEGEI

-920 DTTDAKW
+920 DSTDANW

-1270 DEQADKVLDMRPVWY
+1270 DEQADKVLEMRPVWY

>member
-46 DVSQTALVHE
+46 DISQTALVHE

-70 DTTRIVVEGIIPTS
+70 DTTRIVVEGIIPAN

-130 AVSNTDAIELK
+130 VVSNTDAIELK

-320 TTDANKL
+320 TTGANKL
-327 PYFTGRNQIGLT
+327 PYFTGQNKIGLT
-339 DVTTAGLNLLSKGS
+339 DVTTTGLSLLSRGS
-353 VDAVLQYLGLTE
+353 VDAVLLYLGLTE
-365 TIKAAKTALQ
+365 TINVAKTALQ
-375 AGNNGSDIVDKATF
+375 AGNNGSDIADKARF

-396 SKEEMDAKRGMRYT
+396 SKEEMDAKRGMRYM

-434 VNELASRVV
+434 INELASRVV
-443 ISTSCRQANHRMN
+443 ISTSCRPANHRMN

-476 YGMFWTY
+476 YGMFWAY
-483 TAAERA
+483 TASERA
-489 IHSVLMSNKDDEVS
+489 IHSVMMSNKDDEVN

-508 EGDAFPIYVYLE
+508 EGGAFPIYVYLE

-555 ILDFAAGRGFY
+555 LLDFTAGRGFY

-580 KIYANDEVIV
+580 KIYANGEVVV

-618 TDAGDQYGEWN
+618 TNAGDQYGEWN

-636 DNATG
+636 DNVTG
-641 EVTVGTKLLANGGV
+641 EVTVGTKLFANGGV

-660 TATKLTTARTIGGV
+660 KATTATKLATARTIGGV

-726 VNAVG
+726 VNAAG
-731 NQNTSGNAATAT
+731 NQNTTGNAATAT
-743 KLKTAVTIGG
+743 KLQTAITIGG
-753 VSFDGSASISL
+753 VSFDGSASI
-764 PGVNAAG
+764 N
-771 NQSTSGNAG
+771 
-780 SATKLQTA
+780 
-788 RTIGGVSFDGTANID
+788 

-869 QMYEA
+869 QMYEV

-1034 AATATKLQT
+1034 AATATKLRT
-1043 ARTISGVAFDGTKN
+1043 ARTINGKAFDGSAN

-1062 KNVGAT
+1062 ADLSTYTKSEIDTKLGYKASSSDIPNMAIKTSTLSSGGMNMSFSDFINYLKGEGAFRKRYWIGFGDMMG
-1068 ACPTGWLITG
+1068 ANAGSTGTITG
-1078 DNNSSITTSSFITLL
+1078 FGAL
-1093 QNQGAFNTRAWVAR
+1093 Q
-1107 CSFAAADSA
+1107 
-1116 YIPDS
+1116 
-1121 ETKCGIIPLAG
+1121 LAG
-1132 AVIEVVSFGM
+1132 TIIEVFNFPNGM
-1142 TNYTIRVTTA
+1142 DYTIRITTQHKA
-1152 TTSSVSGAKTNSEFI
+1152 DYSGLTNMI
-1167 YSYDNYNGSTNS
+1167 
-1179 PGWRRCYNSKNYSV
+1179 
-1193 NLSSYVTE
+1193 
-1201 RQLTGYDN
+1201 
-1209 NLDIIA
+1209 
-1215 NTLVVKNGSNGG
+1215 VV
-1227 FAVWDIST
+1227 
-1235 TTSGA
+1235 
-1240 NMYISPVSGINN
+1240 YH
-1252 VFRSTSSRRYKKD
+1252 
-1265 IENIT
+1265 
-1270 DEQADKVLDMRPVWY
+1270 Y
-1285 RSTCEADNK
+1285 RSALSPAGQWLK
-1294 DWGWYGLIAEEVG
+1294 FAG
-1307 EIAPQYVHWRDA
+1307 A
-1319 TEEDDPAIVSS
+1319 TGAT
-1330 NGLVAEGVMYE
+1330 NEGY
-1341 RLVVPLIKQVQKLTA
+1341 
-1356 KVEALEEELK
+1356 
-1366 ALKK
+1366 

>member
-1 MSTTYK
+1 MSSSYK
-7 TVITDKGAERI
+7 TIVTTKGAEYI
-18 AAALLPD
+18 AAALLPN
-25 GEKLRITHFAV
+25 GEKLKITHFAV

-46 DVSQTALVHE
+46 DANQTALVHE
-56 VYRGEVSNIHIDVD
+56 VYRGSVSNIYIDTED
-70 DTTRIVVEGIIPTS
+70 ATRIIVEGIIPAD
-84 QGGFWVREIGLYD
+84 QGGFWVREIGLYNT
-97 DQGELVVV
+97 QGELVVV

-120 GRVLNCQVFV
+120 ARVLNCQVFV
-130 AVSNTDAIELK
+130 VVSNTDAIELK
-141 VVSDAFLPDA
+141 VAGDAFLPDA

-169 ETKAATS
+169 ETKAATP
-176 KAVKAVMDVAKGKY
+176 KAVNEVRKQLPAVVTDIRDRTGGRVALPGMFGYGAILTDSKTFSGNAGTSEFLAWVRTVTPGVYQVSQLSGNDKIIPGVVFNGIIEIKYISSSRGSGPSNEEKGIFYFGVNGEFYYNRYHTTGEGYLVGWENLKVDV
-190 TAVDAST
+190 
-197 TRKGLVQLTSA
+197 
-208 TNSDSE
+208 E
-214 VLALSAKAGKVLAT
+214 ALKRLIAL
-228 QISAKADLSSP
+228 KADLNSP
-239 AFTDKPTTPTAAE
+239 VFTGTPAAPTAAE

-262 EFVMRAIASLID
+262 EFVMRAIAALVG
-274 SSPEALNTLN
+274 SSPEALDTLN

-296 ATTVTNALAGKQPLN
+296 ATTVTNALASKQPLN
-311 ALLTAWSNL
+311 ALLTALSGL
-320 TTDANKL
+320 TTSANKF
-327 PYFTGRNQIGLT
+327 PYFTGVNKVALATITSTARALLQQSSIEGMQTTLGINASLFRQFRGQLPT
-339 DVTTAGLNLLSKGS
+339 DANLNTYGPVEASVGIWSKQTSTNADIAHNFPEANAVGYIEVLPAGQFGGT
-353 VDAVLQYLGLTE
+353 Q
-365 TIKAAKTALQ
+365 
-375 AGNNGSDIVDKATF
+375 
-389 RSNVSLY
+389 
-396 SKEEMDAKRGMRYT
+396 RYT
-410 RINAPEGVEAG
+410 V
-421 KWYPFVVKRSGSS
+421 RSGNIHIRSLTGS
-434 VNELASRVV
+434 W
-443 ISTSCRQANHRMN
+443 
-456 NCEFNGCVMPAGWSD
+456 NGV
-471 RGRYA
+471 
-476 YGMFWTY
+476 
-483 TAAERA
+483 
-489 IHSVLMSNKDDEVS
+489 
-503 TVFYI
+503 
-508 EGDAFPIYVYLE
+508 
-520 EGLSA
+520 
-525 VVPTADYV
+525 
-533 AGQTTYKWGATNPK
+533 
-547 TECVAADV
+547 
-555 ILDFAAGRGFY
+555 
-566 SSHPVITTQDISGN
+566 
-580 KIYANDEVIV
+580 
-590 RSQTAI
+590 
-596 RAIGGEYGALLRND
+596 D
-610 GSKTYLLL
+610 GPW
-618 TDAGDQYGEWN
+618 GEWIKVGS
-629 ALRPLMI
+629 A
-636 DNATG
+636 AT
-641 EVTVGTKLLANGGV
+641 
-655 EGNIS
+655 
-660 TATKLTTARTIGGV
+660 TATKLAAARTIGGV

-694 TSGNAATATKLQ
+694 TSGNAASATKLQ

-719 ADIVLPG
+719 ADITLPG
-726 VNAVG
+726 VNAAG
-731 NQNTSGNAATAT
+731 NQNTTGNAATAT

-753 VSFDGSASISL
+753 VSFDGSASINL

-803 LPGVNKAGN
+803 LPGVNKAGT

-829 RINGVA
+829 KINGVA
-835 FDGTT
+835 FDGTK
-840 DISFSINVLASKGR
+840 DISFTISAIASRGR
-854 VTALANATQGSNTGI
+854 VTALANAVQGSSTGV

-885 IVHLKGASSVGEGEI
+885 VIHLKGATAIGEGEI

-920 DTTDAKW
+920 DAADANW

-936 KDSIPGVNTTGN
+936 KDSIPGVNATGN

-959 RLQTARTIGGV
+959 KLQTARTIGGV

-1043 ARTISGVAFDGTKN
+1043 ARTISGVAFDGSKN

-1107 CSFAAADSA
+1107 CSFDAADSA

-1142 TNYTIRVTTA
+1142 TNYTIRVTTT
-1152 TTSSVSGAKTNSEFI
+1152 TTSKISGAKTNSEFI

-1193 NLSSYVTE
+1193 NLSSFVTE
-1201 RQLTGYDN
+1201 NQLTGYDN
-1209 NLDIIA
+1209 NLAIIA
-1215 NTLVVKNGSNGG
+1215 DTLVVKNGGNGG

-1235 TTSGA
+1235 TTSAA
-1240 NMYISPVSGINN
+1240 NMWISPAAGINN
-1252 VFRSTSSRRYKKD
+1252 VYRSTSSQRYKKD
-1265 IENIT
+1265 IETLT
-1270 DEQADKVLDMRPVWY
+1270 DEQADLLLRMRPVWY
-1285 RSTCEADNK
+1285 RSTCDVDNS

-1307 EIAPQYVHWRDA
+1307 EIAPQYVHWREPVETDKP
-1319 TEEDDPAIVSS
+1319 EDISS

-1341 RLVVPLIKQVQKLTA
+1341 RLVAPLINQVQRLVNR
-1356 KVEALEEELK
+1356 VETLEKEL
-1366 ALKK
+1366 ATLKDKKGK

>member
-1 MSTTYK
+1 MSTAYI
-7 TVITDKGAERI
+7 TVVTDKGAERI
-18 AAALLPD
+18 TAALLPD
-25 GEKLRITHFAV
+25 GEKLKITHFAV
-36 GDGNGSTPTP
+36 GDGNGSIPTPTA
-46 DVSQTALVHE
+46 SQTALVHE
-56 VYRGEVSNIHIDVD
+56 VYRGEVSNIHADGD
-70 DTTRIVVEGIIPTS
+70 STTRIIVEGIIPAG

-97 DQGELVVV
+97 DQGVLIAVCS
-105 GNAPEGYKPLPSEGA
+105 APERYKPTPAEGA
-120 GRVLNCQVFV
+120 TSVLNCQVHV
-130 AVSNTDAIELK
+130 VVSNTSAIQLK
-141 VVSDAFLPDA
+141 VLDNAFLPDA
-151 TTEKR
+151 TTATR
-156 GLTILSSETNSDD
+156 GLTILSNATDSDD
-169 ETKAATS
+169 ETKSATPKAVNAVRKQLPVVATDIRDRTNGRVALPGMFGYGAILTHVKNFSGSAGVTEFLTWVKAATPGIYQVS
-176 KAVKAVMDVAKGKY
+176 QSAGDNKIIPGVTFNGLIEIKYISSSRNSSGPQNEEKGIFFLGVNGDFWYNRYHASSGGSLVGWENLKVD
-190 TAVDAST
+190 VDALK
-197 TRKGLVQLTSA
+197 RLI
-208 TNSDSE
+208 
-214 VLALSAKAGKVLAT
+214 AL
-228 QISAKADLSSP
+228 KADLNSP
-239 AFTDKPTTPTAAE
+239 VFTGIPAAPTAVVN
-252 GDKSQ
+252 DSSR

-262 EFVMRAIASLID
+262 EFVMRAITALID
-274 SSPEALNTLN
+274 SSPATLNTLN
-284 ELAQALGNDPNF
+284 KLARAIGNDPNF

-311 ALLTAWSNL
+311 ALLTAFSGLATSANKFPYFTDTNKVDL
-320 TTDANKL
+320 AAITPTARTLLQQSSIESMHALLRLSATQFQRFRGQLPTDANLNTYGPVEASVGIWSKPVSTNADVAHNFPEANAAGYIEVL
-327 PYFTGRNQIGLT
+327 PTGQFGGTQRYTVCTGNIYVRSLT
-339 DVTTAGLNLLSKGS
+339 ASWNGQDGPWGGWLKVGNNAAT
-353 VDAVLQYLGLTE
+353 
-365 TIKAAKTALQ
+365 AAK
-375 AGNNGSDIVDKATF
+375 
-389 RSNVSLY
+389 
-396 SKEEMDAKRGMRYT
+396 
-410 RINAPEGVEAG
+410 
-421 KWYPFVVKRSGSS
+421 
-434 VNELASRVV
+434 LA
-443 ISTSCRQANHRMN
+443 
-456 NCEFNGCVMPAGWSD
+456 
-471 RGRYA
+471 
-476 YGMFWTY
+476 
-483 TAAERA
+483 
-489 IHSVLMSNKDDEVS
+489 
-503 TVFYI
+503 
-508 EGDAFPIYVYLE
+508 
-520 EGLSA
+520 
-525 VVPTADYV
+525 
-533 AGQTTYKWGATNPK
+533 
-547 TECVAADV
+547 
-555 ILDFAAGRGFY
+555 
-566 SSHPVITTQDISGN
+566 
-580 KIYANDEVIV
+580 
-590 RSQTAI
+590 
-596 RAIGGEYGALLRND
+596 
-610 GSKTYLLL
+610 
-618 TDAGDQYGEWN
+618 
-629 ALRPLMI
+629 
-636 DNATG
+636 
-641 EVTVGTKLLANGGV
+641 
-655 EGNIS
+655 
-660 TATKLTTARTIGGV
+660 TARTIGGV

-694 TSGNAATATKLQ
+694 TSGNAASATKLQ
-706 TARKIGGVAFDGT
+706 TARRIGGVAFDGT
-719 ADIVLPG
+719 ADIALPG
-726 VNAVG
+726 VNAAG

-743 KLKTAVTIGG
+743 KLKTPITIGG
-753 VSFDGSASISL
+753 VSFDGSASINL

-771 NQSTSGNAG
+771 NQSTSGNAAT
-780 SATKLQTA
+780 ATKLQTA

-835 FDGTT
+835 FDGTK

-869 QMYEA
+869 QMYEV

-885 IVHLKGASSVGEGEI
+885 VVHLKGASALGEGEI

-1043 ARTISGVAFDGTKN
+1043 ARTISGVAFDGSKN

-1062 KNVGAT
+1062 KNVGAI
-1068 ACPTGWLITG
+1068 ACSNAWLITG

-1093 QNQGAFNTRAWVAR
+1093 QNQGAFNTRAWTAR

-1152 TTSSVSGAKTNSEFI
+1152 TTSSIGGAKTNSEFI
-1167 YSYDNYNGSTNS
+1167 YSYDNYNGSTNN
-1179 PGWRRCYNSKNYSV
+1179 PGWRRCYNSKNFSV

-1201 RQLTGYDN
+1201 SQLTGYNN

-1215 NTLVVKNGSNGG
+1215 NTLVVRNGSNGG

-1240 NMYISPVSGINN
+1240 NMYISPVAGINN

-1270 DEQADKVLDMRPVWY
+1270 DERADKVLEMRPVWY

>member
-18 AAALLPD
+18 AAALLPG

-70 DTTRIVVEGIIPTS
+70 DTTRIVVEGIIPAG

-130 AVSNTDAIELK
+130 VVSNTDAIELK

-156 GLTILSSETNSDD
+156 GLTILSNETNSDD

-262 EFVMRAIASLID
+262 EFVMRAIAALVG
-274 SSPEALNTLN
+274 SSPEALDTLN

-311 ALLTAWSNL
+311 ALLTALSGL
-320 TTDANKL
+320 TTSANKL
-327 PYFTGRNQIGLT
+327 PYFTGADKVALATIT
-339 DVTTAGLNLLSKGS
+339 STA
-353 VDAVLQYLGLTE
+353 
-365 TIKAAKTALQ
+365 
-375 AGNNGSDIVDKATF
+375 
-389 RSNVSLY
+389 R
-396 SKEEMDAKRGMRYT
+396 
-410 RINAPEGVEAG
+410 
-421 KWYPFVVKRSGSS
+421 
-434 VNELASRVV
+434 
-443 ISTSCRQANHRMN
+443 
-456 NCEFNGCVMPAGWSD
+456 
-471 RGRYA
+471 
-476 YGMFWTY
+476 
-483 TAAERA
+483 
-489 IHSVLMSNKDDEVS
+489 
-503 TVFYI
+503 
-508 EGDAFPIYVYLE
+508 
-520 EGLSA
+520 
-525 VVPTADYV
+525 
-533 AGQTTYKWGATNPK
+533 
-547 TECVAADV
+547 
-555 ILDFAAGRGFY
+555 
-566 SSHPVITTQDISGN
+566 
-580 KIYANDEVIV
+580 
-590 RSQTAI
+590 
-596 RAIGGEYGALLRND
+596 ALLQQ
-610 GSKTYLLL
+610 S
-618 TDAGDQYGEWN
+618 
-629 ALRPLMI
+629 
-636 DNATG
+636 
-641 EVTVGTKLLANGGV
+641 GV
-655 EGNIS
+655 EGMQTILGINASSFRRFRGQLPTDANLNTYGPVETSVGIWSKQTSTNADVAHNFPEANAVGYIEVLPAGQFGGTQRYTVRTGNIYVRS
-660 TATKLTTARTIGGV
+660 LTASWNGVDGPWGEWIKVGSAATTATKLATARTIGGV

-694 TSGNAATATKLQ
+694 TSGNAASATKLQ
-706 TARKIGGVAFDGT
+706 TARRIGGVAFDGT
-719 ADIVLPG
+719 ADIALPG
-726 VNAVG
+726 VNAAG
-731 NQNTSGNAATAT
+731 NQNTTGNAATAT

-753 VSFDGSASISL
+753 VSFDGSASINL

-829 RINGVA
+829 KINGVA

-885 IVHLKGASSVGEGEI
+885 VVHLKGATAVGEGEI
-900 LIGWSGTSGAHAPA
+900 LIGWPGTSGAHAPA

-920 DTTDAKW
+920 DASDANW

-959 RLQTARTIGGV
+959 KLQTARTIGGV

-1024 TAGNQNTSGN
+1024 AAGNQNTSGN

-1193 NLSSYVTE
+1193 NLSDFVTE
-1201 RQLTGYDN
+1201 NQLTGYNN

-1215 NTLVVKNGSNGG
+1215 NTLVVRNGSNGG

-1240 NMYISPVSGINN
+1240 NMYINPTAGINN

-1270 DEQADKVLDMRPVWY
+1270 DEQADKVLEMRPVWY

-1356 KVEALEEELK
+1356 KVEAMEEELK

>member
-1 MSTTYK
+1 MSTTYR
-7 TVITDKGAERI
+7 TVITDKGTERI

-25 GEKLRITHFAV
+25 GEKLKITHFAV

-46 DVSQTALVHE
+46 DASQTALVHE

-70 DTTRIVVEGIIPTS
+70 DTTRIVVEGIIPAS

-130 AVSNTDAIELK
+130 VVSNTDAIELK

-262 EFVMRAIASLID
+262 EFVMRAIAALVG
-274 SSPEALNTLN
+274 SSPEALDTLN

-311 ALLTAWSNL
+311 ALLTALSGL
-320 TTDANKL
+320 TTSANKL
-327 PYFTGRNQIGLT
+327 PYFTGADKVALATIT
-339 DVTTAGLNLLSKGS
+339 STA
-353 VDAVLQYLGLTE
+353 
-365 TIKAAKTALQ
+365 
-375 AGNNGSDIVDKATF
+375 
-389 RSNVSLY
+389 R
-396 SKEEMDAKRGMRYT
+396 
-410 RINAPEGVEAG
+410 
-421 KWYPFVVKRSGSS
+421 
-434 VNELASRVV
+434 
-443 ISTSCRQANHRMN
+443 
-456 NCEFNGCVMPAGWSD
+456 
-471 RGRYA
+471 
-476 YGMFWTY
+476 
-483 TAAERA
+483 
-489 IHSVLMSNKDDEVS
+489 
-503 TVFYI
+503 
-508 EGDAFPIYVYLE
+508 
-520 EGLSA
+520 
-525 VVPTADYV
+525 
-533 AGQTTYKWGATNPK
+533 
-547 TECVAADV
+547 
-555 ILDFAAGRGFY
+555 
-566 SSHPVITTQDISGN
+566 
-580 KIYANDEVIV
+580 
-590 RSQTAI
+590 
-596 RAIGGEYGALLRND
+596 ALLQQ
-610 GSKTYLLL
+610 S
-618 TDAGDQYGEWN
+618 
-629 ALRPLMI
+629 
-636 DNATG
+636 
-641 EVTVGTKLLANGGV
+641 GV
-655 EGNIS
+655 EGMQTILGINASSFRRFRGQLPTDANLDTYGPVETSVGIWSKQTSTNADVAHNFPEANAVGYIEVLPAGQFGGTQRYTVRNGNIHIRS
-660 TATKLTTARTIGGV
+660 LTGSWNGVDGPWGEWIKVGSAATTATKLATARTIGGV

-694 TSGNAATATKLQ
+694 TSGNAASATKLQ
-706 TARKIGGVAFDGT
+706 TARRIGGVAFDGT
-719 ADIVLPG
+719 ADIALPG
-726 VNAVG
+726 VNATG
-731 NQNTSGNAATAT
+731 NQNTTGNAATAT

-803 LPGVNKAGN
+803 LPGVNKAGT

-829 RINGVA
+829 KINGVA
-835 FDGTT
+835 FDGTK
-840 DISFSINVLASKGR
+840 DISFTISAIASRGR
-854 VTALANATQGSNTGI
+854 VTALANAVQGTSTGV

-885 IVHLKGASSVGEGEI
+885 IIHLKGATAVGEGEI
-900 LIGWSGTSGAHAPA
+900 LIGWSGTSGTHAPA

-920 DTTDAKW
+920 DATDAKW

-1034 AATATKLQT
+1034 AATATKLRT
-1043 ARTISGVAFDGTKN
+1043 ARTINGKAFDGSAN

-1062 KNVGAT
+1062 ADLSTYTKSEIDTKLGYKASSSDIPNMAIKTSTLSSGGMNMSFSDFINYLKGEGAFRKRYWIGFGDMMG
-1068 ACPTGWLITG
+1068 ANAGSTGTITG
-1078 DNNSSITTSSFITLL
+1078 FGAL
-1093 QNQGAFNTRAWVAR
+1093 Q
-1107 CSFAAADSA
+1107 
-1116 YIPDS
+1116 
-1121 ETKCGIIPLAG
+1121 LAG
-1132 AVIEVVSFGM
+1132 TIIEVFNFPNGM
-1142 TNYTIRVTTA
+1142 DYTIRITTQHKA
-1152 TTSSVSGAKTNSEFI
+1152 DYSGLTNMI
-1167 YSYDNYNGSTNS
+1167 
-1179 PGWRRCYNSKNYSV
+1179 
-1193 NLSSYVTE
+1193 
-1201 RQLTGYDN
+1201 
-1209 NLDIIA
+1209 
-1215 NTLVVKNGSNGG
+1215 VV
-1227 FAVWDIST
+1227 
-1235 TTSGA
+1235 
-1240 NMYISPVSGINN
+1240 YH
-1252 VFRSTSSRRYKKD
+1252 
-1265 IENIT
+1265 
-1270 DEQADKVLDMRPVWY
+1270 Y
-1285 RSTCEADNK
+1285 RSALSPAGQWLK
-1294 DWGWYGLIAEEVG
+1294 FAG
-1307 EIAPQYVHWRDA
+1307 A
-1319 TEEDDPAIVSS
+1319 TGAT
-1330 NGLVAEGVMYE
+1330 NEGY
-1341 RLVVPLIKQVQKLTA
+1341 
-1356 KVEALEEELK
+1356 
-1366 ALKK
+1366 

>member
-18 AAALLPD
+18 TAALLPD

-70 DTTRIVVEGIIPTS
+70 DTTRIVVEGIIPAS

-130 AVSNTDAIELK
+130 VVSNTDAIELK

-262 EFVMRAIASLID
+262 EFVMRAIAALVG
-274 SSPEALNTLN
+274 SSPEALDTLN

-311 ALLTAWSNL
+311 ALLTALSGL
-320 TTDANKL
+320 TTSANKL
-327 PYFTGRNQIGLT
+327 PYFTGADKVALATIT
-339 DVTTAGLNLLSKGS
+339 STA
-353 VDAVLQYLGLTE
+353 
-365 TIKAAKTALQ
+365 
-375 AGNNGSDIVDKATF
+375 
-389 RSNVSLY
+389 R
-396 SKEEMDAKRGMRYT
+396 
-410 RINAPEGVEAG
+410 
-421 KWYPFVVKRSGSS
+421 
-434 VNELASRVV
+434 
-443 ISTSCRQANHRMN
+443 
-456 NCEFNGCVMPAGWSD
+456 
-471 RGRYA
+471 
-476 YGMFWTY
+476 
-483 TAAERA
+483 
-489 IHSVLMSNKDDEVS
+489 
-503 TVFYI
+503 
-508 EGDAFPIYVYLE
+508 
-520 EGLSA
+520 
-525 VVPTADYV
+525 
-533 AGQTTYKWGATNPK
+533 
-547 TECVAADV
+547 
-555 ILDFAAGRGFY
+555 
-566 SSHPVITTQDISGN
+566 
-580 KIYANDEVIV
+580 
-590 RSQTAI
+590 
-596 RAIGGEYGALLRND
+596 ALLQQ
-610 GSKTYLLL
+610 S
-618 TDAGDQYGEWN
+618 
-629 ALRPLMI
+629 
-636 DNATG
+636 
-641 EVTVGTKLLANGGV
+641 GV
-655 EGNIS
+655 EGMQTILGINASSFRRFRGQLPTDANLNTYGPVETSVGIWSKQTSTNADVAHNFPEANAVGYIEVLPAGQFGGTQRYTVRNGNIHIRS
-660 TATKLTTARTIGGV
+660 LTGSWNGVDGPWGEWIKVGSAATTATKLATARTIGGV

-719 ADIVLPG
+719 ADIALPG
-726 VNAVG
+726 VNATG
-731 NQNTSGNAATAT
+731 NQNTTGNAATAT

-753 VSFDGSASISL
+753 VSFDGSASINL

-771 NQSTSGNAG
+771 NQSTSGNA
-780 SATKLQTA
+780 
-788 RTIGGVSFDGTANID
+788 
-803 LPGVNKAGN
+803 
-812 QSTSGNAA
+812 A
-820 TATKLQTAR
+820 TATKLRTAR
-829 RINGVA
+829 KINGVA
-835 FDGTT
+835 FDGTK

-869 QMYEA
+869 QMYEV

-982 VNTTGNQ
+982 VNTRGNQ

-1193 NLSSYVTE
+1193 NLSSYVSE

-1270 DEQADKVLDMRPVWY
+1270 DEQADKVLEMRPVWY

>member
-1 MSTTYK
+1 MSSSYK
-7 TVITDKGAERI
+7 TIVTTKGAEYI
-18 AAALLPD
+18 AAALLPN
-25 GEKLRITHFAV
+25 GEKLKITHFAV

-46 DVSQTALVHE
+46 DANQTALVRE
-56 VYRGEVSNIHIDVD
+56 VYRGSVSNIYIDTED
-70 DTTRIVVEGIIPTS
+70 ATRIIVEGIIPAD
-84 QGGFWVREIGLYD
+84 QGGFWVREIGLYNT
-97 DQGELVVV
+97 QGELVVV

-120 GRVLNCQVFV
+120 ARVLNCQVFV
-130 AVSNTDAIELK
+130 VVSNTDAIELK
-141 VVSDAFLPDA
+141 VAGDAFLPDA

-169 ETKAATS
+169 ETKAATP
-176 KAVKAVMDVAKGKY
+176 KAVNEVRKQLPAVVTDIRDRTGGRVALPGMFGYGAILTDSKTFSGNAGTSEFLAWVRTVTPGVYQVSQLSGNDKIIPGVVFNGIIEIKYISSSRGSGPSNEEKGIFYFGVNGEFYYNRYHTTGEGYLVGWENLKVDV
-190 TAVDAST
+190 
-197 TRKGLVQLTSA
+197 
-208 TNSDSE
+208 E
-214 VLALSAKAGKVLAT
+214 ALKRLIAL
-228 QISAKADLSSP
+228 KADLNSP
-239 AFTDKPTTPTAAE
+239 VFTGTPAAPTAAE

-262 EFVMRAIASLID
+262 EFVMRAIAALVG
-274 SSPEALNTLN
+274 SSPEALDTLN

-296 ATTVTNALAGKQPLN
+296 ATTVTNALASKQPLN
-311 ALLTAWSNL
+311 ALLTALSGL
-320 TTDANKL
+320 TTSANKF
-327 PYFTGRNQIGLT
+327 PYFTGVNKVALATITSTARALLQQSSIEGMQTTLGINASLFRQFRGQLPT
-339 DVTTAGLNLLSKGS
+339 DANLNTYGPVEASVGIWSKQTSTNADIAHNFPEANAVGYIEVLPAGQFGGT
-353 VDAVLQYLGLTE
+353 Q
-365 TIKAAKTALQ
+365 
-375 AGNNGSDIVDKATF
+375 
-389 RSNVSLY
+389 
-396 SKEEMDAKRGMRYT
+396 RYT
-410 RINAPEGVEAG
+410 V
-421 KWYPFVVKRSGSS
+421 RSGNIHIRSLTGS
-434 VNELASRVV
+434 W
-443 ISTSCRQANHRMN
+443 
-456 NCEFNGCVMPAGWSD
+456 NGV
-471 RGRYA
+471 
-476 YGMFWTY
+476 
-483 TAAERA
+483 
-489 IHSVLMSNKDDEVS
+489 
-503 TVFYI
+503 
-508 EGDAFPIYVYLE
+508 
-520 EGLSA
+520 
-525 VVPTADYV
+525 
-533 AGQTTYKWGATNPK
+533 
-547 TECVAADV
+547 
-555 ILDFAAGRGFY
+555 
-566 SSHPVITTQDISGN
+566 
-580 KIYANDEVIV
+580 
-590 RSQTAI
+590 
-596 RAIGGEYGALLRND
+596 D
-610 GSKTYLLL
+610 GPW
-618 TDAGDQYGEWN
+618 GEWIKVGS
-629 ALRPLMI
+629 A
-636 DNATG
+636 AT
-641 EVTVGTKLLANGGV
+641 
-655 EGNIS
+655 
-660 TATKLTTARTIGGV
+660 TATKLAAARTIGGV

-694 TSGNAATATKLQ
+694 TSGNAASATKLQ

-719 ADIVLPG
+719 ADITLPG
-726 VNAVG
+726 VNAAG
-731 NQNTSGNAATAT
+731 NQNTTGNAATAT

-753 VSFDGSASISL
+753 VSFDGSASINL

-803 LPGVNKAGN
+803 LPGVNKAGT

-829 RINGVA
+829 KINGVA
-835 FDGTT
+835 FDGTK
-840 DISFSINVLASKGR
+840 DISFTISAIASRGR
-854 VTALANATQGSNTGI
+854 VTALANAVQGSSTGV

-885 IVHLKGASSVGEGEI
+885 VIHLKGATAVGEGEI

-920 DTTDAKW
+920 DAADANW

-936 KDSIPGVNTTGN
+936 KDSIPGVNATGN

-959 RLQTARTIGGV
+959 KLQTARTIGGV

-1024 TAGNQNTSGN
+1024 AAGNQNTSGN

-1043 ARTISGVAFDGTKN
+1043 ARTISGVAFDGSQN

-1201 RQLTGYDN
+1201 NQLTGYDN

-1270 DEQADKVLDMRPVWY
+1270 DEQADKVLEMRPVWY

>member
-1 MSTTYK
+1 MSSSYK
-7 TVITDKGAERI
+7 TIVTTKGAEYI
-18 AAALLPD
+18 AAALLPN
-25 GEKLRITHFAV
+25 GEKLKITHFAV

-46 DVSQTALVHE
+46 DANQTALVHE
-56 VYRGEVSNIHIDVD
+56 VYRGSVSNIYIDTED
-70 DTTRIVVEGIIPTS
+70 ATRIIVEGIIPAD
-84 QGGFWVREIGLYD
+84 QGGFWVREIGLYNT
-97 DQGELVVV
+97 QGELVVV

-120 GRVLNCQVFV
+120 ARVLNCQVFV
-130 AVSNTDAIELK
+130 VVSNTDAIELK
-141 VVSDAFLPDA
+141 VAGDAFLPDA

-169 ETKAATS
+169 ETKAATP
-176 KAVKAVMDVAKGKY
+176 KAVNEVRKQLPAVVTDIRDRTGGRVALPGMFGYGAILTDSKTFSGNAGTSEFLAWVRTVTPGVYQVSQLSGNDKIIPGVVFNGIIEIKYISSSRGSGPSNEEKGIFYFGVNGEFYYNRYHTTGEGYLVGWENLKVDV
-190 TAVDAST
+190 
-197 TRKGLVQLTSA
+197 
-208 TNSDSE
+208 E
-214 VLALSAKAGKVLAT
+214 ALKRLIAL
-228 QISAKADLSSP
+228 KADLNSP
-239 AFTDKPTTPTAAE
+239 VFTGTPAAPTAAE

-262 EFVMRAIASLID
+262 EFVMRAIAALVG
-274 SSPEALNTLN
+274 SSPEALDTLN

-296 ATTVTNALAGKQPLN
+296 ATTVTNALVSKQPLN
-311 ALLTAWSNL
+311 ALLTALSGL
-320 TTDANKL
+320 TTSANKF
-327 PYFTGRNQIGLT
+327 PYFTGVNKVALATITSTARALLQQSSIEGMQTTLGINASLFRQFRGQLPT
-339 DVTTAGLNLLSKGS
+339 DANLNTYGPVEASVGIWSKQTSTNADIAHNFPEANAVGYIEVLPAGQFGGT
-353 VDAVLQYLGLTE
+353 Q
-365 TIKAAKTALQ
+365 
-375 AGNNGSDIVDKATF
+375 
-389 RSNVSLY
+389 
-396 SKEEMDAKRGMRYT
+396 RYT
-410 RINAPEGVEAG
+410 V
-421 KWYPFVVKRSGSS
+421 RSGNIHIRSLTGS
-434 VNELASRVV
+434 W
-443 ISTSCRQANHRMN
+443 
-456 NCEFNGCVMPAGWSD
+456 NGV
-471 RGRYA
+471 
-476 YGMFWTY
+476 
-483 TAAERA
+483 
-489 IHSVLMSNKDDEVS
+489 
-503 TVFYI
+503 
-508 EGDAFPIYVYLE
+508 
-520 EGLSA
+520 
-525 VVPTADYV
+525 
-533 AGQTTYKWGATNPK
+533 
-547 TECVAADV
+547 
-555 ILDFAAGRGFY
+555 
-566 SSHPVITTQDISGN
+566 
-580 KIYANDEVIV
+580 
-590 RSQTAI
+590 
-596 RAIGGEYGALLRND
+596 D
-610 GSKTYLLL
+610 GPW
-618 TDAGDQYGEWN
+618 GEWIKVGS
-629 ALRPLMI
+629 A
-636 DNATG
+636 AT
-641 EVTVGTKLLANGGV
+641 
-655 EGNIS
+655 
-660 TATKLTTARTIGGV
+660 TATKLATARTIGGV

-694 TSGNAATATKLQ
+694 TSGNAASATKLQ

-719 ADIVLPG
+719 ADITLPG
-726 VNAVG
+726 VNAAG
-731 NQNTSGNAATAT
+731 NQNTTGNAATAT

-753 VSFDGSASISL
+753 VSFDGSASINL

-803 LPGVNKAGN
+803 LPGVNKAGT

-829 RINGVA
+829 KINGVA
-835 FDGTT
+835 FDGTK
-840 DISFSINVLASKGR
+840 DISFTISAIASRGR
-854 VTALANATQGSNTGI
+854 VTALANAVQGSSTGV

-885 IVHLKGASSVGEGEI
+885 VIHLKGATAVGEGEI

-920 DTTDAKW
+920 DVADANW

-936 KDSIPGVNTTGN
+936 KDSIPGVNATGN

-959 RLQTARTIGGV
+959 KLQTARTIGGV

-1043 ARTISGVAFDGTKN
+1043 ARTISGVAFDGSKN

-1107 CSFAAADSA
+1107 CSFDAADSA

-1152 TTSSVSGAKTNSEFI
+1152 TTSKISGAKTNSEFI

-1193 NLSSYVTE
+1193 NLSSFVTE
-1201 RQLTGYDN
+1201 NQLTGYDN
-1209 NLDIIA
+1209 NLAIIA
-1215 NTLVVKNGSNGG
+1215 DTLVVKNGGNGG

-1235 TTSGA
+1235 TTSAA
-1240 NMYISPVSGINN
+1240 NMWISPAAGINN
-1252 VFRSTSSRRYKKD
+1252 VYRSTSSQRYKKD
-1265 IENIT
+1265 IETLT
-1270 DEQADKVLDMRPVWY
+1270 DEQADLLLRMRPVWY
-1285 RSTCEADNK
+1285 RSTCDVDNS

-1307 EIAPQYVHWRDA
+1307 EIAPQYVHWREPVETDKP
-1319 TEEDDPAIVSS
+1319 EDISS

-1341 RLVVPLIKQVQKLTA
+1341 RLVAPLINQVQRLVNR
-1356 KVEALEEELK
+1356 VETLEKEL
-1366 ALKK
+1366 ATLKDKKGK

>member
-7 TVITDKGAERI
+7 TIITDKGAERI

-70 DTTRIVVEGIIPTS
+70 DTTRIVVEGIIPAG

-130 AVSNTDAIELK
+130 VVSNTDAIELK

-262 EFVMRAIASLID
+262 EFVMRAITALVG
-274 SSPEALNTLN
+274 SSPEALDTLN

-311 ALLTAWSNL
+311 ALLTALSGL
-320 TTDANKL
+320 TTSANKL
-327 PYFTGRNQIGLT
+327 PYFTGADKVALATIT
-339 DVTTAGLNLLSKGS
+339 STA
-353 VDAVLQYLGLTE
+353 
-365 TIKAAKTALQ
+365 
-375 AGNNGSDIVDKATF
+375 
-389 RSNVSLY
+389 R
-396 SKEEMDAKRGMRYT
+396 
-410 RINAPEGVEAG
+410 
-421 KWYPFVVKRSGSS
+421 
-434 VNELASRVV
+434 
-443 ISTSCRQANHRMN
+443 
-456 NCEFNGCVMPAGWSD
+456 
-471 RGRYA
+471 
-476 YGMFWTY
+476 
-483 TAAERA
+483 
-489 IHSVLMSNKDDEVS
+489 
-503 TVFYI
+503 
-508 EGDAFPIYVYLE
+508 
-520 EGLSA
+520 
-525 VVPTADYV
+525 
-533 AGQTTYKWGATNPK
+533 
-547 TECVAADV
+547 
-555 ILDFAAGRGFY
+555 
-566 SSHPVITTQDISGN
+566 
-580 KIYANDEVIV
+580 
-590 RSQTAI
+590 
-596 RAIGGEYGALLRND
+596 ALLQQ
-610 GSKTYLLL
+610 S
-618 TDAGDQYGEWN
+618 
-629 ALRPLMI
+629 
-636 DNATG
+636 
-641 EVTVGTKLLANGGV
+641 GV
-655 EGNIS
+655 EGMQTILGINASSFRRFRGQLPTDANLNTYGPVETSVGIWSKQTSTNADVAHNFPEANAVGYIEVLPAGQFGGTQRYTVRNGNIHIRS
-660 TATKLTTARTIGGV
+660 LTGSWNGVDGPWGEWIKVGSAATTATKLATARTIGGV

-694 TSGNAATATKLQ
+694 TSGNAASATKLQ
-706 TARKIGGVAFDGT
+706 TARRIGGVAFDGT
-719 ADIVLPG
+719 ADIALPG
-726 VNAVG
+726 VNATG
-731 NQNTSGNAATAT
+731 NQDTTGNAATAT

-753 VSFDGSASISL
+753 VSFDGSASISLPGVNAAGNQSTSGNAGSATKLQTARKIGGVAFDGTTDIVL

-829 RINGVA
+829 KINGVA
-835 FDGTT
+835 FDGTR
-840 DISFSINVLASKGR
+840 DISFTISAIASRGR
-854 VTALANATQGSNTGI
+854 VTALANAVQGASTGV

-885 IVHLKGASSVGEGEI
+885 IIHLKGATAVGEGEI

-920 DTTDAKW
+920 DSTDANW

-999 KLKTARTIGGVSF
+999 KLKTVRTIGGVSF

-1270 DEQADKVLDMRPVWY
+1270 DEQADKVLEMRPVWY

>member
-18 AAALLPD
+18 AAALLPG
-25 GEKLRITHFAV
+25 GEKLKITHFAV
-36 GDGNGSTPTP
+36 GDGNGSIPTP
-46 DVSQTALVHE
+46 AVGQTALVHE
-56 VYRGEVSNIHIDVD
+56 VYRGEVANIRVDTD
-70 DTTRIVVEGIIPTS
+70 DTTRIIVEGIIPVN

-97 DQGELVVV
+97 DQGVLIAVCS
-105 GNAPEGYKPLPSEGA
+105 APERYKPVPTEGA
-120 GRVLNCQVFV
+120 SSVLNCQMYLV
-130 AVSNTDAIELK
+130 VSNTSAVQLK
-141 VVSDAFLPDA
+141 VLDNAFLPDA
-151 TTEKR
+151 TTNTR
-156 GLTILSSETNSDD
+156 GLTILSNAIDSDD
-169 ETKAATS
+169 ETKSATPKAVNNVRKQLPVVASNIRDRTSGRVALPGMFGYGAILTDVKNFSGSAGVTEFLTWVKAATPGMYQVS
-176 KAVKAVMDVAKGKY
+176 QPAGNNKIIPGVVFDGLIEIKYISSSRNSSGPQYEEKGIFYFGVNGDFWYNRYHTTGDGYLVGWENLKVDV
-190 TAVDAST
+190 
-197 TRKGLVQLTSA
+197 
-208 TNSDSE
+208 E
-214 VLALSAKAGKVLAT
+214 ALRRLIAL
-228 QISAKADLSSP
+228 KADLNNPVFTGIP
-239 AFTDKPTTPTAAE
+239 AAPTAA
-252 GDKSQ
+252 DNDSSQ

-311 ALLTAWSNL
+311 ALLTALSGL
-320 TTDANKL
+320 ATSANKF
-327 PYFTGRNQIGLT
+327 PYFTGT
-339 DVTTAGLNLLSKGS
+339 DKVALAAITSTARALLSQSSIEGM
-353 VDAVLQYLGLTE
+353 QTTLGLTASLFRRFRGQLPTDANLNTYGPVE
-365 TIKAAKTALQ
+365 ASVGIWSKQTSTNADAAHNFPEANAVGYIEVLPAGQFGGTQRYTVRTGNIYVRSLTASWNGVDGPWGEWLK
-375 AGNNGSDIVDKATF
+375 AGNAAT
-389 RSNVSLY
+389 
-396 SKEEMDAKRGMRYT
+396 
-410 RINAPEGVEAG
+410 
-421 KWYPFVVKRSGSS
+421 
-434 VNELASRVV
+434 
-443 ISTSCRQANHRMN
+443 
-456 NCEFNGCVMPAGWSD
+456 
-471 RGRYA
+471 
-476 YGMFWTY
+476 
-483 TAAERA
+483 
-489 IHSVLMSNKDDEVS
+489 
-503 TVFYI
+503 
-508 EGDAFPIYVYLE
+508 
-520 EGLSA
+520 
-525 VVPTADYV
+525 
-533 AGQTTYKWGATNPK
+533 
-547 TECVAADV
+547 
-555 ILDFAAGRGFY
+555 
-566 SSHPVITTQDISGN
+566 
-580 KIYANDEVIV
+580 
-590 RSQTAI
+590 
-596 RAIGGEYGALLRND
+596 
-610 GSKTYLLL
+610 
-618 TDAGDQYGEWN
+618 
-629 ALRPLMI
+629 
-636 DNATG
+636 
-641 EVTVGTKLLANGGV
+641 
-655 EGNIS
+655 
-660 TATKLTTARTIGGV
+660 TATKLATARTIGGV

-719 ADIVLPG
+719 ADIALPG
-726 VNAVG
+726 VNAAG
-731 NQNTSGNAATAT
+731 NQNTTGNAATAT

-753 VSFDGSASISL
+753 VSFDGSASINL
-764 PGVNAAG
+764 PGVNA
-771 NQSTSGNAG
+771 
-780 SATKLQTA
+780 
-788 RTIGGVSFDGTANID
+788 
-803 LPGVNKAGN
+803 
-812 QSTSGNAA
+812 
-820 TATKLQTAR
+820 
-829 RINGVA
+829 
-835 FDGTT
+835 
-840 DISFSINVLASKGR
+840 
-854 VTALANATQGSNTGI
+854 
-869 QMYEA
+869 
-874 YNNGYPTAYGN
+874 
-885 IVHLKGASSVGEGEI
+885 
-900 LIGWSGTSGAHAPA
+900 
-914 YLRSRR
+914 
-920 DTTDAKW
+920 
-927 SEWAQIYTS
+927 
-936 KDSIPGVNTTGN
+936 
-948 QNTTGNAASAT
+948 
-959 RLQTARTIGGV
+959 
-970 SFNGTANINLPG
+970 
-982 VNTTGNQ
+982 
-989 DTTGNAATAT
+989 
-999 KLKTARTIGGVSF
+999 
-1012 DGSANINLPGVN
+1012 
-1024 TAGNQNTSGN
+1024 AGNQNTSGN

-1043 ARTISGVAFDGTKN
+1043 ARTISGVAFDGSQN

-1215 NTLVVKNGSNGG
+1215 NTLIVKNGSNGG

-1270 DEQADKVLDMRPVWY
+1270 DEQADKVLEMRPVWY

-1341 RLVVPLIKQVQKLTA
+1341 RLVVPLIKQVRKLTA